1 MGQILSIPFFIPD
14 AVAVPAVL
22 SKKQRK
28 RRAKKEKQKEK
39 EKKKWNS
46 ILASIWNLFG
56 RNPIEKVI
64 GQDTQRTN
72 VTRSTSTNEG
82 MEGEREEVNVQ
93 QTKENNDEKTTSTN
107 EGMEAEREKVIG
119 QDTEKTNV
127 TRPTSTNEGM
137 EGEQQEQTKENN
149 DEKTTSTNEGM
160 EAECEKVAKFYAENH
175 NHIVCEHG
183 RDKYTPVMSFIAGK
197 DKFKT
202 VVVPGTKARPGK
214 KACRSGKKAR
224 PGKEAQIKVTK
235 EVVRR
240 LLIGIFVRFRLLH
253 TEGKMLNGCFTADNI
268 CVPIYKKDQDIFM
281 APYIEVKLD
290 RLDPD
295 LIKPYTDEGGGG
307 GGGDD
312 KDLME
317 VGSMLENDIFSK
329 QTDLPADLKKLL
341 ELLRSDPIKNKNLI
355 YNHVSLMSPRDQV
368 SCYQWLYKRLMYL
381 KKWERGKYNSIM
393 QKLNITEDW
402 RQKADENRF
411 LAKLN
416 PLRGYSKDGKGLS
429 RFYRNSVEH
438 LFKLFEED
446 CERGSTSLV
455 EEEKLEDYHI
465 VYILAEAFPDFLADL
480 QKAFHE
486 EGELETFNREDST

>member
-14 AVAVPAVL
+14 AVAVPAAAAL
-22 SKKQRK
+22 SKRQRK

-39 EKKKWNS
+39 EKKKLWNS
-46 ILASIWNLFG
+46 ILASIWNLLG

-64 GQDTQRTN
+64 GQDTERTN
-72 VTRSTSTNEG
+72 VTRPTSTNEG

-107 EGMEAEREKVIG
+107 EGVEAER
-119 QDTEKTNV
+119 
-127 TRPTSTNEGM
+127 
-137 EGEQQEQTKENN
+137 
-149 DEKTTSTNEGM
+149 
-160 EAECEKVAKFYAENH
+160 EKVAKFYAENH

-183 RDKYTPVMSFIAGK
+183 RDKYTPVKSFIAGK

-202 VVVPGTKARPGK
+202 VVVPGTKACPGK
-214 KACRSGKKAR
+214 KARRSGKKARRSGKKAR

-240 LLIGIFVRFRLLH
+240 LLVGIFVRFRLLH
-253 TEGKMLNGCFTADNI
+253 SEGKMLNGCFTADNI
-268 CVPIYKKDQDIFM
+268 CVPIYKKDQDIFT

-295 LIKPYTDEGGGG
+295 SIKPYTDEGGGG
-307 GGGDD
+307 D

-317 VGSMLENDIFSK
+317 VGSMLENDIFSFSK
-329 QTDLPADLKKLL
+329 ETGLPADLKKLL
-341 ELLRSDPIKNKNLI
+341 ELLCTDPIKNKNLI
-355 YNHVSLMSPRDQV
+355 YSHVSLMSPRDQV

-381 KKWERGKYNSIM
+381 KKWERGKYNNIM

-402 RQKADENRF
+402 KQKADENRF

-416 PLRGYSKDGKGLS
+416 PLGGYSKDGKGLS